1 MKLARAALGVA
12 LCPDPATILARDLL
26 VGVQIEF
33 YPLEDIMLSVTMAA
47 LNAAQKEMNVT
58 SNNLAN
64 ASTVGFKRSY
74 TNFGDVFSNDPA
86 SNPKTA
92 VGSGV
97 LVASVA
103 RDTTA
108 GALKSTGRVTD
119 MAIDG
124 RGYFV
129 TRDPAGGASGAN
141 TYSRAG
147 NFGLDAAGN
156 LVDPGGFVVQGFP
169 TKAATM
175 PLVAD
180 DSSPTNLAGI
190 KVPPSLK
197 AGDAWPTGTVLS
209 SDGSTPNAPGADI
222 VLQSLSISPKGEV
235 QATYSDNKTY
245 TLRFVAIA
253 NFPSD
258 QGLKAI
264 GNNRYSETGMSGL
277 ASITGAGAPKAG
289 NIMTGTLEQANVDI
303 TNELMD
309 MIRSQQVYNG
319 NARMLQT
326 TIETVSR
333 ITDKI

>member
-1 MKLARAALGVA
+1 
-12 LCPDPATILARDLL
+12 
-26 VGVQIEF
+26 
-33 YPLEDIMLSVTMAA
+33 MLSVTMAA
-47 LNAAQKEMNVT
+47 LNATQKEMNVT

-74 TNFGDVFSNDPA
+74 ANFGDVFSNDPA

-92 VGSGV
+92 VGAGV
-97 LVASVA
+97 LLTSVA

-108 GALKSTGRVTD
+108 GALKATGRVTD

-124 RGYFV
+124 RGFFV
-129 TRDPAGGASGAN
+129 TRDPAGTAN

-147 NFGLDAAGN
+147 NFSLDAEGFV
-156 LVDPGGFVVQGFP
+156 VDPGGFQVMGFNDQEGSLATELKPVQIPPVIDFTGADATTGVPAAGNGNP
-169 TKAATM
+169 TEAT
-175 PLVAD
+175 L
-180 DSSPTNLAGI
+180 LA
-190 KVPPSLK
+190 KF
-197 AGDAWPTGTVLS
+197 A
-209 SDGSTPNAPGADI
+209 NPGATGKI
-222 VLQSLSISPKGEV
+222 VLQGISVSPKGEV

-245 TLRFVAIA
+245 TLRFLAVGS
-253 NFPSD
+253 FPND
-258 QGLKAI
+258 GGLKAT
-264 GNNRYSETGMSGL
+264 GNNRYTETGLSGAANL
-277 ASITGAGAPKAG
+277 SIPGAPKAG
-289 NIMTGTLEQANVDI
+289 NIMSGTLEQANVDI

>member
-1 MKLARAALGVA
+1 
-12 LCPDPATILARDLL
+12 
-26 VGVQIEF
+26 
-33 YPLEDIMLSVTMAA
+33 MLSVTMAA
-47 LNAAQKEMNVT
+47 LNASQKEMNVT

-74 TNFGDVFSNDPA
+74 ANFGDVFSNDPA

-92 VGSGV
+92 VGAGV
-97 LVASVA
+97 LLTSVA

-129 TRDPAGGASGAN
+129 TRDPAAGTNGAN

-147 NFGLDAAGN
+147 NFSLDMSGN
-156 LVDPGGFVVQGFP
+156 LVDPGGFVVQGYP
-169 TKAATM
+169 ARVPST
-175 PLVAD
+175 PLAAD
-180 DSSPTNLAGI
+180 DTAQLTGI
-190 KVPPSLK
+190 NIPPSMT
-197 AGDAWPTGTVLS
+197 AGTNWPTGTVLS
-209 SDGSTPNAPGADI
+209 DGTTPSAPTADV

-264 GNNRYSETGMSGL
+264 GNNRYSETGLSGA

-289 NIMTGTLEQANVDI
+289 NIMSGTLEQANVDI

-326 TIETVSR
+326 TMETVSR

>member
-1 MKLARAALGVA
+1 
-12 LCPDPATILARDLL
+12 
-26 VGVQIEF
+26 
-33 YPLEDIMLSVTMAA
+33 MLSVTMAA
-47 LNAAQKEMNVT
+47 LNASQKEMNVT

-74 TNFGDVFSNDPA
+74 ANFGDVFSNDPA

-92 VGSGV
+92 VGAGV
-97 LVASVA
+97 LLTSVA

-129 TRDPAGGASGAN
+129 TRDPAAGANGAN

-147 NFGLDAAGN
+147 NFSLDVDGN
-156 LVDPGGFVVQGFP
+156 LVDPGGFVVQGYP
-169 TKAATM
+169 ALSGSSPLAA
-175 PLVAD
+175 
-180 DSSPTNLAGI
+180 DSSASLAGI
-190 KVPPSLK
+190 NIPPSL
-197 AGDAWPTGTVLS
+197 ASGEDWPDGTLL
-209 SDGSTPNAPGADI
+209 SDGSAATAPTSDV

-245 TLRFVAIA
+245 TLRFVSIA

-264 GNNRYSETGMSGL
+264 GNNRYSETGLSGA

-303 TNELMD
+303 TTELMD

-326 TIETVSR
+326 TMETVSR

>member
-1 MKLARAALGVA
+1 
-12 LCPDPATILARDLL
+12 
-26 VGVQIEF
+26 
-33 YPLEDIMLSVTMAA
+33 MLSVTMAA

-74 TNFGDVFSNDPA
+74 ANFGDVFSNDPA

-92 VGSGV
+92 VGAGV
-97 LVASVA
+97 LLTSVA

-124 RGYFV
+124 RGFFV
-129 TRDPAGGASGAN
+129 TRDPAGTAN

-147 NFGLDAAGN
+147 NFSVDADGYV
-156 LVDPGGFVVQGFP
+156 VDPGGFRLMGYNGVQSGGSLAADEAGGLQAIQIPPTVTFP
-169 TKAATM
+169 
-175 PLVAD
+175 
-180 DSSPTNLAGI
+180 SAGT
-190 KVPPSLK
+190 LE
-197 AGDAWPTGTVLS
+197 
-209 SDGSTPNAPGADI
+209 PNATDNPSIDPTLLSGVFADAASGATHTNGDKI
-222 VLQSLSISPKGEV
+222 VLQGISISPKGEV

-245 TLRFVAIA
+245 TIRFVSIA
-253 NFPSD
+253 SFPND
-258 QGLKAI
+258 GGLKAI
-264 GNNRYSETGMSGL
+264 GNNRYSETGLSGK

-289 NIMTGTLEQANVDI
+289 NIMSGTLEQANVDI

>member
-1 MKLARAALGVA
+1 
-12 LCPDPATILARDLL
+12 
-26 VGVQIEF
+26 
-33 YPLEDIMLSVTMAA
+33 MLSVTMAA
-47 LNAAQKEMNVT
+47 LNASQKEMNVT

-74 TNFGDVFSNDPA
+74 ANFGDVFSNDPA

-92 VGSGV
+92 VGAGV
-97 LVASVA
+97 LLTSVA

-129 TRDPAGGASGAN
+129 TRDPASGTNGAN

-147 NFGLDAAGN
+147 NFSLDMSGN
-156 LVDPGGFVVQGFP
+156 LVDPGGFVVQGY
-169 TKAATM
+169 A
-175 PLVAD
+175 PLSG
-180 DSSPTNLAGI
+180 SSPLSANDSGTLSGI
-190 KVPPSLK
+190 NIPPSMT
-197 AGDAWPTGTVLS
+197 AGTAWPTDTLL
-209 SDGSTPNAPGADI
+209 SDGTTPSAPTSDV

-264 GNNRYSETGMSGL
+264 GNNRYSETGLSGA

-326 TIETVSR
+326 TMETVSR

>member
-1 MKLARAALGVA
+1 
-12 LCPDPATILARDLL
+12 
-26 VGVQIEF
+26 
-33 YPLEDIMLSVTMAA
+33 MLSVTMAA
-47 LNAAQKEMNVT
+47 LNATQKEMNVT

-74 TNFGDVFSNDPA
+74 ANFGDVFSNDPA
-86 SNPKTA
+86 ANPKTA
-92 VGSGV
+92 VGAGV
-97 LVASVA
+97 LLTSVS

-129 TRDPAGGASGAN
+129 TRDPAAGTNGAN

-147 NFGLDAAGN
+147 NFSLDMSGN
-156 LVDPGGFVVQGFP
+156 VVDSGGFVVHGYP
-169 TKAATM
+169 
-175 PLVAD
+175 PLVG
-180 DSSPTNLAGI
+180 SSPLAPNEAGTLSGVKI
-190 KVPPSLK
+190 PPSLK
-197 AGDAWPTGTVLS
+197 TGEAWPAGTRL
-209 SDGSTPNAPGADI
+209 SDGLLAPVPTSDI
-222 VLQSLSISPKGEV
+222 ILQSFSISPKGEV

-253 NFPSD
+253 TFPSD

-264 GNNRYSETGMSGL
+264 GNNRYSETGLSGA

-319 NARMLQT
+319 NARMLQAT
-326 TIETVSR
+326 VETVSR

>member
-1 MKLARAALGVA
+1 
-12 LCPDPATILARDLL
+12 
-26 VGVQIEF
+26 
-33 YPLEDIMLSVTMAA
+33 MLSVTMAA

-74 TNFGDVFSNDPA
+74 ANFGDVFSNDPA
-86 SNPKTA
+86 ANPKTA
-92 VGSGV
+92 VGAGV
-97 LVASVA
+97 LLTSVA

-124 RGYFV
+124 RGFFV
-129 TRDPAGGASGAN
+129 TRDPAGTAN

-147 NFGLDAAGN
+147 NFSVDSNGN
-156 LVDPGGFVVQGFP
+156 VVDPGGFRLMGYSAKTDP
-169 TKAATM
+169 NNPSA
-175 PLVAD
+175 LVAD
-180 DSSPTNLAGI
+180 ETTLSPVQIPSTIDLNLTNDQKSALSAVTGSSPQDIIDQRAAILKPILDGVKSQYGLDDTSIAALKNS
-190 KVPPSLK
+190 PSLQN
-197 AGDAWPTGTVLS
+197 GDS
-209 SDGSTPNAPGADI
+209 I
-222 VLQSLSISPKGEV
+222 VLQGISISPKGEV

-245 TLRFVAIA
+245 TLRFIAIA
-253 NFPSD
+253 SFPND
-258 QGLKAI
+258 GGLKAI
-264 GNNRYSETGMSGL
+264 GNNRYSETGLSGK

-289 NIMTGTLEQANVDI
+289 NIMSGTLEQANVDI

-309 MIRSQQVYNG
+309 MIRAQQVYNG

>member
-1 MKLARAALGVA
+1 
-12 LCPDPATILARDLL
+12 
-26 VGVQIEF
+26 
-33 YPLEDIMLSVTMAA
+33 MLSVTMAA

-74 TNFGDVFSNDPA
+74 ANFGDVFSNDPA

-92 VGSGV
+92 VGAGV
-97 LVASVA
+97 LVSSVA

-129 TRDPAGGASGAN
+129 TRDPAGGTSAAN

-147 NFGLDAAGN
+147 NFSLDASGN

-169 TKAATM
+169 AVAGTL
-175 PLVAD
+175 PLSAN
-180 DSSPTNLAGI
+180 DSSTANLGAVQI
-190 KVPPSLK
+190 PPSLA
-197 AGDAWPTGTVLS
+197 AGAAWPTGTVTS
-209 SDGSTPNAPGADI
+209 SDGVAATAPTSAI
-222 VLQSLSISPKGEV
+222 VLQSVSISPKGEV

-245 TLRFVAIA
+245 TLRFVALA

-264 GNNRYSETGMSGL
+264 GNNRYSETGISG
-277 ASITGAGAPKAG
+277 ASSITGAGAPKAG

-303 TNELMD
+303 TSELMD

-326 TIETVSR
+326 TMETVSR

>member
-1 MKLARAALGVA
+1 
-12 LCPDPATILARDLL
+12 
-26 VGVQIEF
+26 
-33 YPLEDIMLSVTMAA
+33 MLSVTMAA
-47 LNAAQKEMNVT
+47 LNASQKEMNVT

-74 TNFGDVFSNDPA
+74 ANFGDVFSNDPA

-92 VGSGV
+92 VGAGV
-97 LVASVA
+97 LLTSVA

-129 TRDPAGGASGAN
+129 TRDPAAGTSGAN

-147 NFGLDAAGN
+147 NFSLDSSGN
-156 LVDPGGFVVQGFP
+156 LVDPGGFVVQGYP
-169 TKAATM
+169 ALSGSS
-175 PLVAD
+175 PLAAD
-180 DSSPTNLAGI
+180 DTATLSGI
-190 KVPPSLK
+190 NIPPSME
-197 AGDAWPTGTVLS
+197 AGDSWPSGTVLS
-209 SDGSTPNAPGADI
+209 DGTAASAPTTDV

-264 GNNRYSETGMSGL
+264 GNNRYSETGLSGK

-326 TIETVSR
+326 TMETVSR

>member
-1 MKLARAALGVA
+1 
-12 LCPDPATILARDLL
+12 
-26 VGVQIEF
+26 
-33 YPLEDIMLSVTMAA
+33 MLSVTMAA
-47 LNAAQKEMNVT
+47 LNASQKEMNVT

-74 TNFGDVFSNDPA
+74 ANFGDVFSNDPS

-92 VGSGV
+92 VGAGV
-97 LVASVA
+97 LLTSVA
-103 RDTTA
+103 RDTSA

-119 MAIDG
+119 LAIDG
-124 RGYFV
+124 RGFFV
-129 TRDPAGGASGAN
+129 TKDPAGGTNASN

-147 NFGLDAAGN
+147 NFSIDADGN
-156 LVDPGGFVVQGFP
+156 LVDPGGFVVQGYN
-169 TKAATM
+169 AS
-175 PLVAD
+175 V
-180 DSSPTNLAGI
+180 SSGMVVPGTTLAGI
-190 KVPPSLK
+190 NIPPTVSSTTWP
-197 AGDAWPTGTVLS
+197 AGTYCEGS
-209 SDGSTPNAPGADI
+209 SPVTAPPADGSI
-222 VLQSLSISPKGEV
+222 LQSISISPKGEV

-264 GNNRYSETGMSGL
+264 GNNRYSETGLSGA

>member
-1 MKLARAALGVA
+1 
-12 LCPDPATILARDLL
+12 
-26 VGVQIEF
+26 
-33 YPLEDIMLSVTMAA
+33 MLSVTMAA
-47 LNAAQKEMNVT
+47 LNASQKEMNVT

-74 TNFGDVFSNDPA
+74 ANFGDVFSNDPA
-86 SNPKTA
+86 ANPKTA
-92 VGSGV
+92 VGAGV
-97 LVASVA
+97 LLTSVA

-129 TRDPAGGASGAN
+129 TKDPAGGANASN

-147 NFGLDAAGN
+147 NFGIDVNGN
-156 LVDPGGFVVQGFP
+156 LVDAGGFQVQGFKP
-169 TKAATM
+169 DPASTPLAALETGGVIDGVKI
-175 PLVAD
+175 P
-180 DSSPTNLAGI
+180 STIEAGN
-190 KVPPSLK
+190 
-197 AGDAWPTGTVLS
+197 WPTGTYCSNPAPDLNATPTNGVYPPKAANAGPDL
-209 SDGSTPNAPGADI
+209 GS

-264 GNNRYSETGMSGL
+264 GNNRYSETGLSGK

-326 TIETVSR
+326 TMETVSR

>member
-1 MKLARAALGVA
+1 
-12 LCPDPATILARDLL
+12 
-26 VGVQIEF
+26 
-33 YPLEDIMLSVTMAA
+33 MLSVTMAA
-47 LNAAQKEMNVT
+47 LNASQKEMNVT

-74 TNFGDVFSNDPA
+74 ANFGDVFSNDPA
-86 SNPKTA
+86 ANPKTA
-92 VGSGV
+92 VGAGV
-97 LVASVA
+97 LLTSVA

-119 MAIDG
+119 LAIDG
-124 RGYFV
+124 RGFFV
-129 TRDPAGGASGAN
+129 TKDPAGGTNVSN

-147 NFGLDAAGN
+147 NFSIDADGN
-156 LVDPGGFVVQGFP
+156 LVDPGGFVVQGFNAIANSGLVVPGTTLGKVTIPP
-169 TKAATM
+169 TVT
-175 PLVAD
+175 
-180 DSSPTNLAGI
+180 SSN
-190 KVPPSLK
+190 
-197 AGDAWPTGTVLS
+197 WPDGTYCM
-209 SDGSTPNAPGADI
+209 GASTPTDGPVAGSI
-222 VLQSLSISPKGEV
+222 LQSISISPKGEV

-264 GNNRYSETGMSGL
+264 GNNRYSETGLSGA

>member
-1 MKLARAALGVA
+1 
-12 LCPDPATILARDLL
+12 
-26 VGVQIEF
+26 
-33 YPLEDIMLSVTMAA
+33 MLSVTMAA
-47 LNAAQKEMNVT
+47 LNASQKEMNVT

-74 TNFGDVFSNDPA
+74 ANFGDVFSNDPA
-86 SNPKTA
+86 ANPKTA
-92 VGSGV
+92 VGAGV
-97 LVASVA
+97 LLSSVA

-129 TRDPAGGASGAN
+129 TRDPAAGTSGAN

-147 NFGLDAAGN
+147 NFSLDSTGN
-156 LVDPGGFVVQGFP
+156 LVDAGGFVVQGYP
-169 TKAATM
+169 ADSTSDPLAA
-175 PLVAD
+175 
-180 DSSPTNLAGI
+180 DSSADLDSITI
-190 KVPPSLK
+190 PPSMA
-197 AGDAWPTGTVLS
+197 AGDSWPTGTVLS
-209 SDGSTPNAPGADI
+209 NGDPATSPTSDV

-264 GNNRYSETGMSGL
+264 GNNRYSETGLSGA

-303 TNELMD
+303 TTELMD

-326 TIETVSR
+326 TMETVSR

>member
-1 MKLARAALGVA
+1 
-12 LCPDPATILARDLL
+12 
-26 VGVQIEF
+26 
-33 YPLEDIMLSVTMAA
+33 
-47 LNAAQKEMNVT
+47 
-58 SNNLAN
+58 
-64 ASTVGFKRSY
+64 
-74 TNFGDVFSNDPA
+74 
-86 SNPKTA
+86 
-92 VGSGV
+92 
-97 LVASVA
+97 
-103 RDTTA
+103 
-108 GALKSTGRVTD
+108 

-129 TRDPAGGASGAN
+129 TRDPAAGTSGAN

-147 NFGLDAAGN
+147 NFSLDSSGN
-156 LVDPGGFVVQGFP
+156 LVDPGGFVVQGYP
-169 TKAATM
+169 ALSGSS
-175 PLVAD
+175 PLAAD
-180 DSSPTNLAGI
+180 DTATLSGI
-190 KVPPSLK
+190 NIPPSME
-197 AGDAWPTGTVLS
+197 AGDSWPSGTVLS
-209 SDGSTPNAPGADI
+209 DGTAASAPTTDV

-264 GNNRYSETGMSGL
+264 GNNRYSETGLSGK

>member
-1 MKLARAALGVA
+1 
-12 LCPDPATILARDLL
+12 
-26 VGVQIEF
+26 
-33 YPLEDIMLSVTMAA
+33 MLSVTMAA
-47 LNAAQKEMNVT
+47 LNASQKEMNVT

-74 TNFGDVFSNDPA
+74 ANFGDVFSNDPA

-92 VGSGV
+92 VGAGV
-97 LVASVA
+97 LLTSVA

-108 GALKSTGRVTD
+108 GALKATGRVTD

-124 RGYFV
+124 RGFFV
-129 TRDPAGGASGAN
+129 TRDPAGTAN

-147 NFGLDAAGN
+147 NFSVDADGYV
-156 LVDPGGFVVQGFP
+156 VDPGGFRVMGFNALTGSDSAALKPVQIP
-169 TKAATM
+169 PVIEVNSSAWDSTTSTATKEAAIDDAIGDYDFS
-175 PLVAD
+175 AD
-180 DSSPTNLAGI
+180 TVTAFKSSSSLLDSSTGVDNKIILQGI
-190 KVPPSLK
+190 
-197 AGDAWPTGTVLS
+197 
-209 SDGSTPNAPGADI
+209 
-222 VLQSLSISPKGEV
+222 SISPKGEV

-245 TLRFVAIA
+245 TLRFLAVGS
-253 NFPSD
+253 FPND
-258 QGLKAI
+258 GGLKAI
-264 GNNRYSETGMSGL
+264 GNNRYSETGLSGSANL
-277 ASITGAGAPKAG
+277 SIPGAPKAG
-289 NIMTGTLEQANVDI
+289 NIMSGTLEQANVDI

>member
-1 MKLARAALGVA
+1 
-12 LCPDPATILARDLL
+12 
-26 VGVQIEF
+26 
-33 YPLEDIMLSVTMAA
+33 MLSVTMAA

-74 TNFGDVFSNDPA
+74 ANFGDVFSNDPA

-92 VGSGV
+92 VGAGV
-97 LVASVA
+97 LLTSVA

-108 GALKSTGRVTD
+108 GALKATGRVTD

-124 RGYFV
+124 RGFFV
-129 TRDPAGGASGAN
+129 TRDPAGTAN

-147 NFGLDAAGN
+147 NFSVDSTGN
-156 LVDPGGFVVQGFP
+156 VVDPGGFRLMGYSAKTDP
-169 TKAATM
+169 NNSSA
-175 PLVAD
+175 LVAD
-180 DSSPTNLAGI
+180 ETSGLSPVQIPPTLDLNLTAQQKADLAAVTGATPQDI
-190 KVPPSLK
+190 VDGRAAILEPILNGVKNTYGLDATSIAALKNSPSLQN
-197 AGDAWPTGTVLS
+197 GDS
-209 SDGSTPNAPGADI
+209 I
-222 VLQSLSISPKGEV
+222 VLQGISVSPKGEV

-245 TLRFVAIA
+245 TLRFIAIA
-253 NFPSD
+253 SFPND
-258 QGLKAI
+258 GGLKAI
-264 GNNRYSETGMSGL
+264 GNNRYSETGLSGK
-277 ASITGAGAPKAG
+277 ASVTGAGAPKAG
-289 NIMTGTLEQANVDI
+289 NIMSGTLEQANVDI

>member
-1 MKLARAALGVA
+1 
-12 LCPDPATILARDLL
+12 
-26 VGVQIEF
+26 
-33 YPLEDIMLSVTMAA
+33 MLSVTMAA
-47 LNAAQKEMNVT
+47 LNASQKEMNVT

-74 TNFGDVFSNDPA
+74 ANFGDVFSNDPA
-86 SNPKTA
+86 ANPKTA
-92 VGSGV
+92 VGAGV
-97 LVASVA
+97 LLTSVA

-129 TRDPAGGASGAN
+129 TRDPAAGTSGAN

-147 NFGLDAAGN
+147 NFSLDSSGN
-156 LVDPGGFVVQGFP
+156 LVDPGGFVVQGYP
-169 TKAATM
+169 ALSGSS
-175 PLVAD
+175 PLAAD
-180 DSSPTNLAGI
+180 DTATLSGI
-190 KVPPSLK
+190 NIPPSME
-197 AGDAWPTGTVLS
+197 AGDSWPSGTVLS
-209 SDGSTPNAPGADI
+209 DGTAASAPTTDV

-264 GNNRYSETGMSGL
+264 GNNRYSETGLSGK

>member
-1 MKLARAALGVA
+1 
-12 LCPDPATILARDLL
+12 
-26 VGVQIEF
+26 
-33 YPLEDIMLSVTMAA
+33 MLSVTMAA
-47 LNAAQKEMNVT
+47 LNASQKEMNVT

-74 TNFGDVFSNDPA
+74 ANFGDVFSNDPA

-92 VGSGV
+92 VGAGV
-97 LVASVA
+97 LLTSVA

-119 MAIDG
+119 LAVDG
-124 RGYFV
+124 RGFFV
-129 TRDPAGGASGAN
+129 TKDPAGGTNASN

-147 NFGLDAAGN
+147 NFSIDADGN
-156 LVDPGGFVVQGFP
+156 LVDPGGFVVQGFNATVSSGLVVPGTILGGVTIPP
-169 TKAATM
+169 TVT
-175 PLVAD
+175 
-180 DSSPTNLAGI
+180 T
-190 KVPPSLK
+190 
-197 AGDAWPTGTVLS
+197 TGTTTNWPAGTYCEGASPVTAAPA
-209 SDGSTPNAPGADI
+209 DGSI
-222 VLQSLSISPKGEV
+222 LQSISISPKGEV

-264 GNNRYSETGMSGL
+264 GNNRYSETGLSGA

>member
-1 MKLARAALGVA
+1 
-12 LCPDPATILARDLL
+12 
-26 VGVQIEF
+26 
-33 YPLEDIMLSVTMAA
+33 MAA

-74 TNFGDVFSNDPA
+74 ANFGDVFSNDPA
-86 SNPKTA
+86 ANPKTA
-92 VGSGV
+92 VGAGV
-97 LVASVA
+97 LLTSVA

-119 MAIDG
+119 LAIDG

-129 TRDPAGGASGAN
+129 TKDPAGGTTAAN

-147 NFGLDAAGN
+147 NFSIDKDGN
-156 LVDPGGFVVQGFP
+156 LVDPGGFQVQGFDPQAP
-169 TKAATM
+169 TGSGSTNAAPGT
-175 PLVAD
+175 
-180 DSSPTNLAGI
+180 TLAGI
-190 KVPPSLK
+190 VIPTQLVSGQSWPGTGVYDNTVVPP
-197 AGDAWPTGTVLS
+197 ATAPTGMVTTYS
-209 SDGSTPNAPGADI
+209 GTDPI
-222 VLQSLSISPKGEV
+222 VLQSVSISPKGEV
-235 QATYSDNKTY
+235 QATYSDNHTY
-245 TLRFVAIA
+245 TLRFLALA
-253 NFPSD
+253 NFPND
-258 QGLKAI
+258 GGLKAI
-264 GNNRYSETGMSGL
+264 GNNRYSETGLSG
-277 ASITGAGAPKAG
+277 TGIISPAGAPKAG

>member
-1 MKLARAALGVA
+1 
-12 LCPDPATILARDLL
+12 
-26 VGVQIEF
+26 
-33 YPLEDIMLSVTMAA
+33 MLSVTMAA
-47 LNAAQKEMNVT
+47 LNASQKEMNVT

-74 TNFGDVFSNDPA
+74 ANFGDVFSNDPA

-92 VGSGV
+92 VGAGV
-97 LVASVA
+97 LLTSVA

-129 TRDPAGGASGAN
+129 TRDPAAGTSGAN

-147 NFGLDAAGN
+147 NFSLDSSGN
-156 LVDPGGFVVQGFP
+156 LVDPGGFVVQGYP
-169 TKAATM
+169 ALSGSS
-175 PLVAD
+175 PLAAD
-180 DSSPTNLAGI
+180 DTAALSGI
-190 KVPPSLK
+190 NIPPSME
-197 AGDAWPTGTVLS
+197 AGDSWPSGTVLS
-209 SDGSTPNAPGADI
+209 DGTAASAPTTDV

-264 GNNRYSETGMSGL
+264 GNNRYSETGLSGK

>member
-1 MKLARAALGVA
+1 
-12 LCPDPATILARDLL
+12 
-26 VGVQIEF
+26 
-33 YPLEDIMLSVTMAA
+33 MLSVTMAA
-47 LNAAQKEMNVT
+47 LNASQKEMNVT

-74 TNFGDVFSNDPA
+74 ANFGDVFSNDPA

-92 VGSGV
+92 VGAGV
-97 LVASVA
+97 LLTSVA

-129 TRDPAGGASGAN
+129 TRDPAAGTSGAN

-147 NFGLDAAGN
+147 NFSLDSSGN
-156 LVDPGGFVVQGFP
+156 LVDPGGFVVQGYP
-169 TKAATM
+169 ALSGSS
-175 PLVAD
+175 PLAAD
-180 DSSPTNLAGI
+180 DTATLSGI
-190 KVPPSLK
+190 NIPPSME
-197 AGDAWPTGTVLS
+197 AGDSWPSGTVLS
-209 SDGSTPNAPGADI
+209 DGTAASAPTTDV

-264 GNNRYSETGMSGL
+264 GNNRYSETGLSGK